1 MNLGL
6 RFVLGVEGVNDTE
19 AAVIDA
25 SLSSFAGLSADVREL
40 DPLLRRIYPDAQ
52 KAFAVIAAAYVQLAP
67 LLRKNQGDLE
77 SLLPILLRGYPDFV
91 AVMPAF
97 EILLKLAEG
106 PKS

>member
-25 SLSSFAGLSADVREL
+25 SLPSFARLSADVREL
-40 DPLLRRIYPDAQ
+40 DPILRRIYPDAQ
-52 KAFAVIAAAYVQLAP
+52 KAFAIIAAAYVQLMP
-67 LLRKNQGDLE
+67 LLKKNQPDLE
-77 SLLPILLRGYPDFV
+77 KLFPIMLQGYPDFV

-106 PKS
+106 PKP